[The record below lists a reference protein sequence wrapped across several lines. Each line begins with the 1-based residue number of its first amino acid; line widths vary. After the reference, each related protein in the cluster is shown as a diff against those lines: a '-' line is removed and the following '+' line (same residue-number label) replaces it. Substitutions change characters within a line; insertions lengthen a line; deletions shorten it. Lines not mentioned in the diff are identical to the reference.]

1 MSRIEVCPATKL
13 EPGDRHI
20 VETDNGEI
28 GVFNVDDEYYAV
40 RNVCPHRGGPVCTG
54 KVKGAL
60 VGEWP
65 GVGQRI
71 DETFD
76 DKPAITCPW
85 HGWDF
90 DLDSGKH
97 VGDDSIAIP
106 TYDVVVEDDIVFL
119 DL

>member
-1 MSRIEVCPATKL
+1 MTRIEVVDADSF
-13 EPGDRHI
+13 EHGDRRV
-20 VETDNGEI
+20 VESEFDEI
-28 GVFNVDDEYYAV
+28 GVFNYEGELYAISN
-40 RNVCPHRGGPVCTG
+40 RCPHRGGPVCTG

-65 GVGQRI
+65 GVGERI
-71 DETFD
+71 EERFD

-97 VGDDSIAIP
+97 VGDDSIAVP
-106 TYDVVVEDDIVFL
+106 TYDVFVEDGTIYVEV
-119 DL
+119 